1 VFHAD
6 TMPRAWVNN
15 LSKLQLEQLASQLSL
30 PTDGALDDLRKRVR
44 EKWSTIEACLPSPI
58 LDKSSPI
65 AESAQPGT
73 DASVSPR
80 NDASKVRLKLVT
92 DLVQGIPVLSGT
104 DPEAI
109 LKFLIRVN
117 QIWELKLIS
126 DSEFLAVLIGR
137 TSGRVMQILGTHLA
151 IQNAWG
157 IVQSNI
163 IATFLPPR
171 VKERFMLSYVTERFQ
186 SSGEDLNSYVMSVVA
201 AAAILGFAGTEQ
213 QLVHRM
219 VQNMHPSV
227 KAYCLFESRP
237 VTVRELYSLATT
249 VAEAVAVE
257 DQRMRLNASGPQSA
271 TPRNLASAVVKT
283 ERSSAGADRRSECW
297 RCGVVGHFARH
308 CSGGARNNQGPA
320 RSGNADGARQ

>member
-6 TMPRAWVNN
+6 TIPRAWINN

-30 PTDGALDDLRKRVR
+30 PTDGALDDLRRRVG
-44 EKWSTIEACLPSPI
+44 EKLSTIEACLPSPG
-58 LDKSSPI
+58 LPKSSQI
-65 AESAQPGT
+65 AESGQPGT
-73 DASVSPR
+73 DATVSPR
-80 NDASKVRLKLVT
+80 NDASKVRLKLV
-92 DLVQGIPVLSGT
+92 QGIPVLTGT

-126 DSEFLAVLIGR
+126 DAEFLAVLISR

-151 IQNAWG
+151 MLNAWG
-157 IVQSNI
+157 MVQSI
-163 IATFLPPR
+163 IIVTFLPPR
-171 VKERFMLSYVTERFQ
+171 VKERFPISYVTERFHAP
-186 SSGEDLNSYVMSVVA
+186 GEDLNSYVMSVVA
-201 AAAILGFAGTEQ
+201 AAAILVFAGTDQ

-237 VTVRELYSLATT
+237 ETVQELYALATI

-257 DQRMRLNASGPQSA
+257 DQRKRLTSSGAQGVNPPVIWSIVSLRLRGLRVR
-271 TPRNLASAVVKT
+271 PIGGV
-283 ERSSAGADRRSECW
+283 SAGDVGSWAILPATVLWERVAIKILQGRETPTALGSE
-297 RCGVVGHFARH
+297 
-308 CSGGARNNQGPA
+308 
-320 RSGNADGARQ
+320 